1 MIRFALAAAAMLAGL
16 AATPVRASDSAHV
29 LVTSDSVDI
38 HVNTDG
44 SSTVEQTEIMKALD
58 ATGARMLATLTIP
71 YNRERQSVE
80 VLGASVVQP
89 DESMQE
95 VPPSGITSER
105 WPSTEG
111 APAYQAASRQVVRFP
126 ALVPGSVVA
135 AHFRVISHR
144 PLLPGQY
151 GFFRVQPRT
160 MAIESVTYTLTAP
173 ASMHLQVKANQLLGT
188 VTHQGQFDRW
198 TYSATKL
205 PPLVNVAS
213 TSEMLAKSPYFMVSQ
228 SADPRAVAA
237 AYLRRIKPAE
247 NITLELQDLAD
258 VLGQQA
264 VEPRNLLDAY
274 YAWINDHIKLV
285 SVPLGLANDRP
296 RKAEDI
302 LWSRY
307 GSVEDRIILLQALM
321 QAKAL
326 STDLVFVPSLPVHWS
341 DALPVAPDFYD
352 RLLLTVDRGQT
363 VLDIGNPVL
372 ALGQYDPTDRAKF
385 GFRVG
390 PDGGEAPLQ
399 IPGQEVAAAESSVST
414 SIDVDQDG
422 SIRGTAAIA
431 GYGDL
436 AAAARY
442 EAYAQAPGDFRT
454 EISRYAPRSANIIV
468 DAMDNPLVPAHQ
480 FQIRARFAVPGYHPL
495 TGDYHMPVPRILSG
509 VSPMDDFARQ
519 TGAGLCQRTWRAEST
534 TIHWVA
540 PISLREIPRN
550 VDLDVGAGLGRYTAT
565 YVFDGPAQTLHI
577 KRQVTLRANPSECD
591 PQQQAQLARLANVV
605 RQDLGSQLSVQ
616 M

>member
-1 MIRFALAAAAMLAGL
+1 
-16 AATPVRASDSAHV
+16 
-29 LVTSDSVDI
+29 
-38 HVNTDG
+38 
-44 SSTVEQTEIMKALD
+44 
-58 ATGARMLATLTIP
+58 
-71 YNRERQSVE
+71 
-80 VLGASVVQP
+80 
-89 DESMQE
+89 
-95 VPPSGITSER
+95 
-105 WPSTEG
+105 
-111 APAYQAASRQVVRFP
+111 
-126 ALVPGSVVA
+126 
-135 AHFRVISHR
+135 
-144 PLLPGQY
+144 
-151 GFFRVQPRT
+151 
-160 MAIESVTYTLTAP
+160 
-173 ASMHLQVKANQLLGT
+173 MHLHVKANQMVGAMT
-188 VTHQGQFDRW
+188 QQGDVDRW
-198 TYSATKL
+198 TYNATKL

-237 AYLRRIKPAE
+237 TYLRRIRPAE
-247 NITLELQDLAD
+247 AITLELQDLAD

-264 VEPRNLLDAY
+264 IEPRNLMDAY
-274 YAWINDHIKLV
+274 YAWINEHIKLV

-296 RKAEDI
+296 RRAEEI

-307 GSVEDRIILLQALM
+307 GTVEDRIILLQALM

-341 DALPVAPDFYD
+341 DALPVTPDFFD

-390 PDGGEAPLQ
+390 PEGGEAPLQ
-399 IPGQEVAAAESSVST
+399 IPGQEVAAAEASVTT
-414 SIDVDQDG
+414 SIEVEKDG
-422 SIRGTAAIA
+422 SIQGSGSIA

-442 EAYAQAPGDFRT
+442 DAYAQAPAEFRA
-454 EISRYAPRSANIIV
+454 EISRYAPRTANIIV
-468 DAMDNPLVPAHQ
+468 DSMDSPLVPAHQ

-495 TGDYHMPVPRILSG
+495 TGAYDMPVPRILSG

-534 TIHWVA
+534 TIHWATPV
-540 PISLREIPRN
+540 SLSDIPRN
-550 VDLDVGAGLGRYTAT
+550 VDVDVGAGLGRYTAS
-565 YVFDGPAQTLHI
+565 YVFDGPGQTLHI
-577 KRQVTLRANPSECD
+577 KREVTLRANPSECD
-591 PQQQAQLARLANVV
+591 PQQQEQLAKLAATV
-605 RQDLGSQLSVQ
+605 RQDLASQLSVQ